1 MAGIDTASAVFLR
14 SDRRRRRRC
23 RRRRRRRR
31 RRRDSYSG
39 QRRERKREPRDLG
52 NSFVFLLAYSVLCAF
67 SADCNLP
74 D

>member
-14 SDRRRRRRC
+14 PDRRRRRRC
-23 RRRRRRRR
+23 RRRRRR

-39 QRRERKREPRDLG
+39 QRRERKREARDLG

>member
-1 MAGIDTASAVFLR
+1 MAGIDTVSAVFLR
-14 SDRRRRRRC
+14 PD
-23 RRRRRRRR
+23 RRRRRRR
-31 RRRDSYSG
+31 RRRDSYSE
-39 QRRERKREPRDLG
+39 QRRERRRESRDLG